1 MKLKATIALFLLFMG
16 PALFGQKDSTQLQ
29 ASANIQR
36 FMTLYFES
44 IKHRAM
50 ENPELA
56 LKALGAAE
64 RIQDLTLEQKSAVA
78 YEQGKS
84 YSLLQDYDRAIIA
97 YELAQQHQDYN
108 IAALTNLYDIY
119 HKQGAYQKSLLIVKA
134 LTRFDQDYYVDLVKL
149 HIEIGDLDRA
159 EVILDSITDAWRSS
173 LELQSINLELQKRR
187 SESQNNTTAIGFDP
201 MDYRRY
207 NELLAN
213 QDIDQALVLLEA
225 IITASDLET
234 KVKAQAIEAF
244 AAQSPDKQYREAFTR
259 LIPQIEALE
268 NAETEVALGRYFL
281 DLLDIEKAQKHGNN
295 ALKLEPN
302 NKDVMLLMAN
312 VDYARGAYSSGL
324 QHAEMSLAL
333 YPADPWSYLMVA
345 RGYRYSGMLDL
356 AEMQIMSGLEFTLAG
371 SNQYRL
377 LCLEAA
383 SLYTDLGREKDA
395 ELWFDKAGQ

>member
-1 MKLKATIALFLLFMG
+1 MLF
-16 PALFGQKDSTQLQ
+16 
-29 ASANIQR
+29 
-36 FMTLYFES
+36 
-44 IKHRAM
+44 
-50 ENPELA
+50 
-56 LKALGAAE
+56 
-64 RIQDLTLEQKSAVA
+64 
-78 YEQGKS
+78 
-84 YSLLQDYDRAIIA
+84 
-97 YELAQQHQDYN
+97 
-108 IAALTNLYDIY
+108 
-119 HKQGAYQKSLLIVKA
+119 
-134 LTRFDQDYYVDLVKL
+134 
-149 HIEIGDLDRA
+149 
-159 EVILDSITDAWRSS
+159 RS
-173 LELQSINLELQKRR
+173 
-187 SESQNNTTAIGFDP
+187 
-201 MDYRRY
+201 
-207 NELLAN
+207 
-213 QDIDQALVLLEA
+213 DIDQALVLLEA

-244 AAQSPDKQYREAFTR
+244 AAESPDKQYREAFTR